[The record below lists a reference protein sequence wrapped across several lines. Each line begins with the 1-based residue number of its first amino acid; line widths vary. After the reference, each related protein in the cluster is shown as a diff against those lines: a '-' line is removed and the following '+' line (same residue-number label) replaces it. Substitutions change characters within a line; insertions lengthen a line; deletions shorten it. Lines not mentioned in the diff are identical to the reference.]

1 MPNYKD
7 SSSDQGVFISL
18 VPSEQTTPG
27 SFDETIHLL
36 IGHVL
41 DLSVFEAEYDNDHGG
56 APAYPPSALLKIILA
71 AYYRGVTGSRKIENL
86 CKYHTTF
93 MALSGFLTPDHSTI
107 TAFISKSPERLE
119 SLFLQIVLE
128 CDYLGLTGGEVF
140 AIDGS
145 KISSNASKDWSGT
158 KADFEKK
165 YKKNTPRNSAYA
177 ETAPRRGSSPTGRWR
192 GARARGKADREA
204 QNDRRQTKAAD
215 RGNGR

>member
-165 YKKNTPRNSAYA
+165 YKKIRRAIRRMLKRH
-177 ETAPRRGSSPTGRWR
+177 ETRI
-192 GARARGKADREA
+192 
-204 QNDRRQTKAAD
+204 
-215 RGNGR
+215 